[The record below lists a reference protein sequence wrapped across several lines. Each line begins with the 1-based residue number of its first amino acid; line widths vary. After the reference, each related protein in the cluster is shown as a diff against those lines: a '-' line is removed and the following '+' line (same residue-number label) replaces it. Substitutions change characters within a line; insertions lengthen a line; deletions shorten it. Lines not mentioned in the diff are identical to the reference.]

1 MLYSPVS
8 LTLLKDLITNA
19 THQPE
24 NVLIVQP
31 YQGEKD
37 DRVLF
42 DLIPFLKDQC
52 SLDDVSGVNVRYI
65 AYLNSLKASDEKET
79 QLKQKIEK
87 PAPFEKGIR
96 KGSAETAEKI
106 SISRESTKET
116 DITEEKTEEVPTS

>member
-1 MLYSPVS
+1 MLYYPVS